1 MKPAPLQLAHV
12 CAWTCQNSSHS
23 RRRRIAP
30 HYLSPAEAHGAL
42 AGGEEQANQARRPWP
57 HTRSL
62 RAQSPAQSQ
71 QWRAELAAAGSSLDR
86 AEIAA
91 ILAISAMQLGNQRPR
106 KHPCCDPG
114 TLGSSCV
121 SRTPRRWSP
130 PGQLTGF
137 FWRIGCKT
145 SHVAE
150 GETRPI
156 DCLVVGL

>member
-42 AGGEEQANQARRPWP
+42 AGGEEQANQDRRPWP

-71 QWRAELAAAGSSLDR
+71 HGVLDWAPPPHLLDR

-91 ILAISAMQLGNQRPR
+91 ILAISAMRVGNQRLR
-106 KHPCCDPG
+106 KHP
-114 TLGSSCV
+114 
-121 SRTPRRWSP
+121 
-130 PGQLTGF
+130 
-137 FWRIGCKT
+137 
-145 SHVAE
+145 
-150 GETRPI
+150 
-156 DCLVVGL
+156 